1 MRKINLIIKRMF
13 DIFGS
18 VMGLLLSSPLLLI
31 VFVLIKITMP
41 GPIFF
46 FQERVGKN
54 GEVFRIYKLRTMK
67 VDVDAEKSFDISK
80 DEMRITSLGR
90 ILRRFKIDELVQ
102 LINVLK
108 GEMSLVGPRP
118 TLKMQTDNY
127 SEYEMQRLKMLPG
140 MTGLAQVNGNIAI
153 SWDERIAY
161 DIEYINGFSVWLDM
175 KILLKTILIIF
186 CGEEKFSNKKKVSVD
201 KLQDKQL
208 NSK

>member
-1 MRKINLIIKRMF
+1 MF